1 MRVYELAGG
10 GIDGLVMAERP
21 RPEPGPGQVLI
32 RIHAVSLN
40 YRDLMVAS
48 GDYRHARK
56 GMVPASD
63 GAGEVVA
70 VGAGVTRFHPGD
82 RVAGIFFQG
91 WQSGGLQAE
100 AEGSGLGGMIDGVL
114 AEYVVLGEDGVVHV
128 PDHLSWE
135 EAATLPCAGVTAWNA
150 LFETGSV
157 RSGDT
162 VLVQGTGGVS
172 IFAIQFARMAGAR
185 VLVTSSSD
193 DKLARAAALGAHA
206 TLNYRAEPEW
216 DRWALESTGGKGVDH
231 VIEVGGPETF
241 ARSLN
246 AVRRQGEVSVIGVLT
261 GRSGT
266 VPTAEIM
273 WKQIRVMGVLV
284 GSREMFE
291 AMNRALTLHR
301 VKPVVDRVFPFAEAR
316 EAFRYL
322 EGAGHFGKVVIR
334 VAPE

>member
-1 MRVYELAGG
+1 MRAYELSGG
-10 GIDGLVMAERP
+10 GIDGLVAVERP
-21 RPEPGPGQVLI
+21 RPEAGPTEVLI
-32 RIHAVSLN
+32 RIRAVSLN

-48 GDYRHARK
+48 GDYRHARP
-56 GMVPASD
+56 GMVPVSD
-63 GAGEVVA
+63 GVGEVVA
-70 VGAGVTRFHPGD
+70 VGASVTRFRPGD
-82 RVAGIFFQG
+82 RVAGTFFQG
-91 WQSGGLQAE
+91 WQSGGLRME

-114 AEYVVLGEDGVVHV
+114 AEYVALDEDGVVHV
-128 PDHLSWE
+128 PEHLTDE

-162 VLVQGTGGVS
+162 VLIQGTGGVS
-172 IFAIQFARMAGAR
+172 IFAIQFALMAGAR

-193 DKLARAAALGAHA
+193 DKLARAVTLGAHG
-206 TLNYRAEPEW
+206 TLNYRQVPDW
-216 DRWALESTGGKGVDH
+216 DQWAVESTSGRGVDH
-231 VIEVGGPETF
+231 VVEVGGPDTF
-241 ARSLN
+241 SRSLN

-284 GSREMFE
+284 GSRDMFE
-291 AMNRALTLHR
+291 AMNQAITVHGLR
-301 VKPVVDRVFPFAEAR
+301 PVVDRVFPFEQAR
-316 EAFRYL
+316 EAYRYL

-334 VAPE
+334 VAD